1 MGLITS
7 LNPNVIEDG
16 DILLSKVDS
25 TVASKSYVDTAIN
38 DITTNY
44 TTKTY
49 VDEAIASAITTTL
62 NTVV

>member
-7 LNPNVIEDG
+7 LNPDVIEDG

-25 TVASKSYVDTAIN
+25 TVAPKSYVDNVID
-38 DITTNY
+38 DIKANY

-49 VDEAIASAITTTL
+49 VNEAITSAITTTL
-62 NTVV
+62 NTEV

>member
-7 LNPNVIEDG
+7 LNPDVIEDG

-44 TTKTY
+44 ATKTY
-49 VDEAIASAITTTL
+49 VDEAIASVITTTL
-62 NTVV
+62 NTEV

>member
-49 VDEAIASAITTTL
+49 VDEAIASAIVTTL
-62 NTVV
+62 NTEV

>member
-7 LNPNVIEDG
+7 LNPDVIEDG

-38 DITTNY
+38 NITTNY

-49 VDEAIASAITTTL
+49 VDEAIASAIITTL
-62 NTVV
+62 NTEV

>member
-7 LNPNVIEDG
+7 LNPAVIEDG

-44 TTKTY
+44 ATKTY

-62 NTVV
+62 NTEV